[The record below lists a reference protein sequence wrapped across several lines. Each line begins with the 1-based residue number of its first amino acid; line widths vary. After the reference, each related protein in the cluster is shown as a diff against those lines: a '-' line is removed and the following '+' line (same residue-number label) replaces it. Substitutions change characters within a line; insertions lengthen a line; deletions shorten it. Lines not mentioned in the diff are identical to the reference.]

1 MSTEKEDLLLK
12 SLFKENAIHSPS
24 RLTEE
29 VMQRIEKTSSEVF
42 EYKPIISKKVWIIMA
57 TIFSL
62 IMIYLLIMS
71 GGLVLETPA
80 LIELLTNSFSN
91 LGQSFSFEI
100 KAPRIPEIPSTILIA
115 IAAFNVIGVYLIFS
129 YKWRKDLFR
138 H

>member
-12 SLFKENAIHSPS
+12 SLFRESELNSPS

-42 EYKPIISKKVWIIMA
+42 EYKPIISKKVWIVMA

-62 IMIYLLIMS
+62 IMIYLLFMS
-71 GGLVLETPA
+71 SGLVLETPA
-80 LIELLTNSFSN
+80 LVELLTNSFSN
-91 LGQSFSFEI
+91 LGQSFRFEI
-100 KAPRIPEIPSTILIA
+100 KSPSIPEIPSTILIA

-138 H
+138 Q